1 MILARGENKGG
12 KEILL
17 MGLSREN
24 INRLTKGE
32 PIALRRETH
41 GEGVPEG
48 WEIFIYFGETELAMK
63 AELQKIGAINKDTKV
78 TVDPRL

>member
-32 PIALRRETH
+32 PIALRRE
-41 GEGVPEG
+41 PS
-48 WEIFIYFGETELAMK
+48 
-63 AELQKIGAINKDTKV
+63 TK
-78 TVDPRL
+78 TRRSRSTRGYD